1 MKAVGKNVLPILML
15 TINPKKGSKDW
26 LSCVSLLECKKKKKK
41 SVGERTPE
49 RESVEKS
56 GEHDSMCCLLKTWKQ

>member
-41 SVGERTPE
+41 VLGKELQKGKAYGK
-49 RESVEKS
+49 VV
-56 GEHDSMCCLLKTWKQ
+56 SMIQCAAC